1 MTELQRQKNETEEQF
16 IWRLGRA
23 KDSGELDMSWE
34 EIADIVN
41 IEFREDEDEYRNES
55 AYRKPYQ
62 QAKRFYEAGVFK
74 DLTTEKYIELL
85 KAEKHELKKER
96 QKFRDEKL
104 EYNKWLR
111 EESRDEKI
119 AEEIA
124 DAIKSLPQFDVKTPL
139 VRDTYDL
146 HRKGGVLLIA
156 DTHYGT
162 EFCVRGLY
170 GELLNEYS
178 PEIFEKRM
186 WDLLARTV
194 AIVKKEGLSEIC
206 VFDLGDQIDGILRV
220 SQLMKLRYGVIDSAV
235 RYGRFITTWLNEL
248 TKHVAVRYQM
258 VKDSNHNQLR
268 MLGQP
273 KNTFKDENI
282 STVIKEKIMDTLKD
296 NPNFT
301 FIQNPTGYIWDRIA
315 GNNILGIHG
324 EVKNLERAMKDFSS
338 LYKVDIDILIAGHK
352 HHQASEAI
360 GFAKDVVSA
369 PSVIGVDDYSMSLRK
384 ASDPGATFIVLEE
397 GKGKTVEYSIKLD

>member
-1 MTELQRQKNETEEQF
+1 MIELHKLKNETEEQF

-104 EYNKWLR
+104 EYNRWLR
-111 EESRDEKI
+111 EESRDERI

-124 DAIKSLPQFDVKTPL
+124 EAIKSLPRLDEPVTLVKDNWSI
-139 VRDTYDL
+139 R
-146 HRKGGVLLIA
+146 HKSGVLLIA

-170 GELLNEYS
+170 GEILNQYN
-178 PEIFEKRM
+178 PEIFERRM
-186 WDLLARTV
+186 WDLLNQTV
-194 AIVKKEGLSEIC
+194 EIVKKEGLSEIH
-206 VFDLGDQIDGILRV
+206 VYDLGDQIDGLLRV

-235 RYGRFITTWLNEL
+235 RYGRFITQWLNEL
-248 TKHVAVRYQM
+248 TKYVAVKYQM
-258 VKDSNHNQLR
+258 VKDSNHSQLR

-296 NPNFT
+296 NPNFE
-301 FIQNPTGYIWDRIA
+301 FVQNPTGYIWDRVA
-315 GNNILGIHG
+315 GHNILGIHG
-324 EVKNLERAMKDFSS
+324 EVKNLEKAMKEFAS
-338 LYKVDIDILIAGHK
+338 LYKVEVDIMIAGHK
-352 HHQASEAI
+352 HHQASEAV
-360 GFAKDVVSA
+360 GFAKDIVSA
-369 PSVIGVDDYSMSLRK
+369 PSIIGVDDYSMSLRK
-384 ASDPGATFIVLEE
+384 ASDPGATFFVVEE
-397 GKGKTVEYSIKLD
+397 GKGKTIEYSIKLD